1 MRHKLLIL
9 TALTAAALTTAA
21 AALAGNLTATA
32 TVAGTAGISINLPSG
47 PSFSSTLDGTDQ
59 TVSYAPVLG
68 VVDARGGGAGWN
80 LEISATTFSDG
91 SGHTLAA
98 GQVSSITSACHAAST
113 CTAAGSSGITY
124 PLTVT
129 GTAAKF
135 FSAALNSGLG
145 KIDVTPT
152 VDVSIPGNAFAG
164 TYTSTVTLAAT
175 TGP

>member
-1 MRHKLLIL
+1 MRHRLLIL
-9 TALTAAALTTAA
+9 TALTAAALTTGV
-21 AALAGNLTATA
+21 AALAGTLSPTATITGA
-32 TVAGTAGISINLPSG
+32 AGISLNLPSN
-47 PSFSSTLDGTDQ
+47 PSVTDTLNGSDQ

-80 LEISATTFSDG
+80 LEISATTFADG
-91 SGHTLAA
+91 SGHSLDP
-98 GQVSSITSACHAAST
+98 GQVSAVTSACKAGST
-113 CTAAGSSGITY
+113 CTAASSSGITY

-135 FSAALNSGLG
+135 FSAAVDSGLG

-152 VDVSIPGNAFAG
+152 VEVLIPGNAFAG
-164 TYTSTVTLAAT
+164 AYTSTVTLAAT